1 LSESDKL
8 TRWIGRREVHA
19 DAIRAAQLAAWNATL
34 DRDAPFPRDGDPV
47 PPGFH
52 WTLFAPI
59 ARQSEIGP
67 DGHPKRG
74 GFLPPVQLPRRM
86 WAGSRVRF
94 AAPLRVGE
102 QVEQSSVIGRIEEKR
117 GRAGPLVFVTIR
129 RTVTGKGGVAVEE
142 EQDLVYREVQ
152 RGAVLDRPTQP
163 AVRSAWHRT
172 VVPDDV
178 LLFRYSALTF
188 NGHRI
193 HYDRRYATA
202 EEGYPGLVVHAPL
215 LATLLLDL
223 LRERLPDATPERFSF
238 KAIRPTCDVSPF
250 SLEGEPDPD
259 GHRVRLWSTDNR
271 GELGLEAEAV
281 LRPP

>member
-1 LSESDKL
+1 MSESDTL
-8 TRWIGRREVHA
+8 SRWIGRREVHA
-19 DAIRAAQLAAWNATL
+19 DAIRAAPLAAWNAIL
-34 DRDAPFPRDGDPV
+34 DRDEPFPRDGDPV

-59 ARQSEIGP
+59 ARQSELGP

-74 GFLPPVQLPRRM
+74 GFLPPVQLARRM
-86 WAGSRVRF
+86 WAGSRLRF
-94 AAPLRVGE
+94 FAPLRVGE
-102 QVEQSSVIGRIEEKR
+102 QVEQTSVIDRIEEKR
-117 GRAGPLVFVTIR
+117 GRAGALVFVTIR
-129 RTVTGKGGVAVEE
+129 RTVVGKGGVAVEE
-142 EQDLVYREVQ
+142 EQDLVYRDAP
-152 RGAVLDRPTQP
+152 RSAVLDRPAQP
-163 AVRSAWHRT
+163 APRSAWHRT

-223 LRERLPDATPERFSF
+223 LRGKLPDAIPERFSF
-238 KAIRPTCDVSPF
+238 KAVRPTCDVSPF
-250 SLEGEPDPD
+250 SLEGEPDQD
-259 GHRVRLWSTDNR
+259 GHRVRLWSTANR

-281 LRPP
+281 LR

>member
-1 LSESDKL
+1 HPLPDFREGTVAHRSLGSID
-8 TRWIGRREVHA
+8 RQSSSSHRSSSGVNGRGTTLE
-19 DAIRAAQLAAWNATL
+19 RARQTGPAHRSPRGARG
-34 DRDAPFPRDGDPV
+34 RD
-47 PPGFH
+47 PPGPARRLEREH
-52 WTLFAPI
+52 PSAP
-59 ARQSEIGP
+59 A
-67 DGHPKRG
+67 
-74 GFLPPVQLPRRM
+74 LP
-86 WAGSRVRF
+86 AGR
-94 AAPLRVGE
+94 
-102 QVEQSSVIGRIEEKR
+102 
-117 GRAGPLVFVTIR
+117 RAGPLVFGTLR

-142 EQDLVYREVQ
+142 EQDLVYRGVQ

-223 LRERLPDATPERFSF
+223 LRGRLPDATPERFSF
-238 KAIRPTCDVSPF
+238 KAVLPTFDVSPF
-250 SLEGEPDPD
+250 SLEGEPDQD
-259 GHRVRLWSTDNR
+259 GHRVRLWSTDND
-271 GELGLEAEAV
+271 GELGIEAEAV